1 MIGRFAVTGAARLFR
16 VFAVFWLGIVT
27 LQAQEFR
34 ALWVDAFGP
43 GFKTSAQVTDL
54 IRDLRTGN
62 FNAVVVEIRKRGDA
76 YYNGNYEP
84 KATDIAASFDPLAD
98 LIAKAHNTNN
108 GPRIEVHT
116 WIVTYNIWNNRTTRP
131 SQPDHPYN
139 LHPEWLTQTR
149 TGTQWDASN
158 YAFDPGHPGVQE
170 HTFNVA
176 MDIIANYDIDGFN
189 WDYIRYAG
197 PEWGYN
203 PVSVARFNARYG
215 LSGSPAETDPAWMQF
230 RRDQVTALVRKV
242 YLSAIA
248 LKPHVKMSADTIT
261 WGTVGVRTIHE
272 WPSSAAYSSVLQDWR
287 GWMEEGIID
296 LNIPMTYY
304 RQHMHASA
312 FTNWCHF
319 ARDHKYNRH
328 LAIGPGIYLNGG
340 SNAIVQMRHALLPNT
355 NGNRAEGVC
364 GYSHRVPN
372 TGDVSRAT
380 FLNALTQPSSLDP
393 VSPPIFTQPA
403 TPPVMPWK
411 TNPTRGHLKGF
422 VLSGTNNID
431 GATVT
436 LRSISNKVMM
446 TDATGFY
453 GAVDLPPGS
462 YSLSAS
468 STNLGSAFT
477 NLAITAGVVTHI
489 DLHLSTNDVVPPLLL
504 DVRAIDIS
512 DSSVRIMWRTDET
525 ANGVVE
531 YGTTTNYTL
540 STTDA
545 ALVTTHALDLVGLS
559 PNTTFHF
566 RVRSEDARANS
577 ASSSDYTF
585 TTNPRGVVSDII
597 VDNPDASVAGAW
609 TTGVS
614 SVDKY
619 GPDYQFTG
627 PGTGAEWLQFTP
639 RILTAGHYK
648 VYGWHPQGSN
658 RTTNAPHI
666 IRHSGGSQTL
676 FANQKI
682 NGGRWNLL
690 GTFSFAAGT
699 NGYVRITDGFPDT
712 TQVVLAD
719 AIKFA
724 YVPPGRFESITL
736 LSDGRVRLLIT
747 GDPNLAYILERSS
760 DSVSWST
767 VTTLQNASNYEHIE
781 MPASNLSAR
790 YYRLRTP

>member
-1 MIGRFAVTGAARLFR
+1 MIGRHAVTGAARLSSIL
-16 VFAVFWLGIVT
+16 AVLWLGRVV
-27 LQAQEFR
+27 LRAQEFR

-54 IRDLRTGN
+54 IRDLRAGN

-76 YYNGNYEP
+76 YYNGNFEP
-84 KATDIAASFDPLAD
+84 RATDISAGFDPLAD
-98 LIAKAHNTNN
+98 LIAKAHDTNA
-108 GPRIEVHT
+108 GARIEVHT
-116 WIVTYNIWNNRTTRP
+116 WIVTYNIWNNRTTP
-131 SQPDHPYN
+131 PPQPDHPYN
-139 LHPEWLTQTR
+139 LHRDWLTQTQS
-149 TGTQWDASN
+149 GTQWDGGN

-176 MDIIANYDIDGFN
+176 MDIIYNYDIDGFN

-215 LSGSPAETDPAWMQF
+215 TAGSPAQTDPLWMQF

-261 WGTVGVRTIHE
+261 WGTTGVRTIEE

-296 LNIPMTYY
+296 LNIPMNYY
-304 RQHMHASA
+304 RQHLHASA
-312 FTNWCHF
+312 FTNWSVF

-328 LAIGPGIYLNGG
+328 LAIGPGIYLNGA
-340 SNAIVQMRHALLPNT
+340 SNAIVQMRHALLSNT

-380 FLNALTQPSSLDP
+380 FLNALTQPSALDP
-393 VSPPIFTQPA
+393 VTPPIFAQPA

-422 VLSGTNNID
+422 VLSGTNQVD

-436 LRSISNKVMM
+436 LRSATNKVMM

-462 YSLSAS
+462 YGLSAS
-468 STNLGSAFT
+468 STNLGAAFT
-477 NLAITAGVVTHI
+477 NLTITAGVVTHI
-489 DLHLSTNDVVPPLLL
+489 DLRLSTNDVVPPLLL

-512 DSSVRIMWRTDET
+512 DSSARVTWRTDEM
-525 ANGVVE
+525 ANSIVD
-531 YGTTTNYTL
+531 YGTTTNYTH

-545 ALVTTHALDLVGLS
+545 ALVTTHEIDLASLA
-559 PNTTFHF
+559 PNTTYHF
-566 RVRSEDARANS
+566 RVRSEDARGNS
-577 ASSSDYTF
+577 ASSSDHTF
-585 TTNPRGVVSDII
+585 TTNPRGVVSDLI
-597 VDNPDASVAGAW
+597 VDNRDASVAGAW

-619 GPDYQFTG
+619 GPDYQYTG

-639 RILTAGHYK
+639 RILTAGQYK
-648 VYGWHPQGSN
+648 VYEWHPQGSN
-658 RTTNAPHI
+658 RTTNAPCI
-666 IRHSGGSQTL
+666 IRFSGGTQT
-676 FANQKI
+676 FFVNQKV

-690 GTFSFAAGT
+690 GTLSFAAGT

-736 LSDGRVRLLIT
+736 LPDGRVRLLMN
-747 GDPNLAYILERSS
+747 GDPDSMYVLQSS
-760 DSVSWST
+760 TDFVNWST
-767 VTTLQNASNYEHIE
+767 VTTLQNSSGRYEHVDI
-781 MPASNLSAR
+781 AAGNR
-790 YYRLRTP
+790 FYRLRTP